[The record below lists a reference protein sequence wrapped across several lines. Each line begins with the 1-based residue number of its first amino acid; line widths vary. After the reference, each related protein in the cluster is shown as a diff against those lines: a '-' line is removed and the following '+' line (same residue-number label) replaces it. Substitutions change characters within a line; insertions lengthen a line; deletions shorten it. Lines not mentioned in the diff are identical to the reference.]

1 MYRRLPFVILLGILA
16 LSVACTN
23 KKVKNPIANV
33 DSKQPD
39 KVLFDRAM
47 DALKHN
53 KYDVARLTLQ
63 TLINTYP
70 DSEFIARAKLGV
82 ADSWY
87 VEGGSAALA
96 QAENEYADFGVFYPN
111 MPEAAEA
118 QLKIG
123 NIHYQQM
130 EKPDRDYT
138 HALRAEQEYRALIQQ
153 YPDSKL
159 VPEAKQRLREV
170 QEVLAD
176 REFGIGRFY
185 YLRPSYPAA
194 IARLQSLVDR
204 YPMYSRAD
212 ESLYLLGQSYESEI
226 AVVKL
231 QKYEEGS
238 LAWKGQQK
246 LIDDFTDKAASAYG
260 KILTRY
266 PAMDWAP
273 DAKLRLEALHKP
285 VPKPTKAMLA
295 QNKEE
300 VASRHANGTL
310 ANIMGS
316 FRKHPDTSQ
325 AAKVGE
331 PSLVNPEMVSAS
343 GVVQQASKVMAAGF
357 SGDNGKVGAQVVKS
371 GTLAPGENAPRSDG
385 AAPDPV
391 PLAEAPQV
399 PKQPDAPAQA
409 AAPDPNELVPNANA
423 QPDPNELKPNVG
435 PDNNLPAPQQVNQID
450 PKAQQSAAA
459 SSSKNDGNEEADV
472 QYSSSKHNKKKG
484 LKKVI
489 PF

>member
-1 MYRRLPFVILLGILA
+1 MFRRLPFVILLGILA
-16 LSVACTN
+16 LSAACTN

-96 QAENEYADFGVFYPN
+96 QAENEYADFRVFYPN

-153 YPDSKL
+153 FPDSKL

-185 YLRPSYPAA
+185 YLRPAYPAA

-226 AVVKL
+226 AVIKL

-246 LIDDFTDKAASAYG
+246 LIDDFTDKAAVAYS

-273 DAKLRLEALHKP
+273 DAKLRLEALHKH
-285 VPKPTKAMLA
+285 VPKPTKAML
-295 QNKEE
+295 
-300 VASRHANGTL
+300 
-310 ANIMGS
+310 
-316 FRKHPDTSQ
+316 
-325 AAKVGE
+325 
-331 PSLVNPEMVSAS
+331 
-343 GVVQQASKVMAAGF
+343 
-357 SGDNGKVGAQVVKS
+357 
-371 GTLAPGENAPRSDG
+371 
-385 AAPDPV
+385 
-391 PLAEAPQV
+391 
-399 PKQPDAPAQA
+399 PKQGRSG
-409 AAPDPNELVPNANA
+409 
-423 QPDPNELKPNVG
+423 KP
-435 PDNNLPAPQQVNQID
+435 
-450 PKAQQSAAA
+450 SC
-459 SSSKNDGNEEADV
+459 
-472 QYSSSKHNKKKG
+472 
-484 LKKVI
+484 
-489 PF
+489 